1 MWQFL
6 RNALQNESI
15 LNTEQKGRASWA
27 ILPGLDLLPRP
38 PSSLSD
44 VLAASQWKRLG
55 PWLSESEQVLDNS
68 LLSRPS
74 SQAWEDYP
82 NYPTWSKSAQS
93 PSRVKT
99 NLLIYKEGQRV
110 GTDIFFFS
118 PAVQTAVKRQRHW
131 WLLGVS
137 VPFPYSCWGARVLS
151 QFLRL
156 VEHGWAMGPTE
167 LTPWL
172 PSPLPTKAF
181 VWTRNLAKYPKH
193 DRLRSSKPKCWITNH
208 FRIWMMRT
216 QWRCLLGLQLLSPNT
231 ER

>member
-110 GTDIFFFS
+110 GTDIFFFPCS
-118 PAVQTAVKRQRHW
+118 ANCSQETETLMTSW
-131 WLLGVS
+131 CICSFSIFLL
-137 VPFPYSCWGARVLS
+137 
-151 QFLRL
+151 
-156 VEHGWAMGPTE
+156 
-167 LTPWL
+167 
-172 PSPLPTKAF
+172 
-181 VWTRNLAKYPKH
+181 
-193 DRLRSSKPKCWITNH
+193 
-208 FRIWMMRT
+208 
-216 QWRCLLGLQLLSPNT
+216 RCSGLEPIS
-231 ER
+231 

>member
-110 GTDIFFFS
+110 GTDFFFFLCS
-118 PAVQTAVKRQRHW
+118 ANCSQETETLMTSRCICSFSIF
-131 WLLGVS
+131 LL
-137 VPFPYSCWGARVLS
+137 
-151 QFLRL
+151 
-156 VEHGWAMGPTE
+156 
-167 LTPWL
+167 
-172 PSPLPTKAF
+172 
-181 VWTRNLAKYPKH
+181 
-193 DRLRSSKPKCWITNH
+193 
-208 FRIWMMRT
+208 
-216 QWRCLLGLQLLSPNT
+216 RCSGLEPIS
-231 ER
+231 

>member
-110 GTDIFFFS
+110 GTDIFFFPLQCKLQS
-118 PAVQTAVKRQRHW
+118 RDRDTDDFSVYLFLFHIPAEVLGSWANFLGW
-131 WLLGVS
+131 WSMDGQWAPLNSHHDFPAPCPPRLLFGQ
-137 VPFPYSCWGARVLS
+137 G
-151 QFLRL
+151 
-156 VEHGWAMGPTE
+156 
-167 LTPWL
+167 
-172 PSPLPTKAF
+172 
-181 VWTRNLAKYPKH
+181 
-193 DRLRSSKPKCWITNH
+193 I
-208 FRIWMMRT
+208 
-216 QWRCLLGLQLLSPNT
+216 
-231 ER
+231 